1 MRLST
6 LLPLATADPA
16 AAAAHVTE
24 LERAGLGLVWVAEPY
39 GFDAPTMLGY
49 LAAVTSTVQ
58 LAAYREAGVTVFNVE
73 PAGPGPL
80 ASATVA
86 RLKSL
91 L

>member
-1 MRLST
+1 MKLST
-6 LLPLATADPA
+6 LLPLATADLA

-24 LERAGLGLVWVAEPY
+24 LERAGEE
-39 GFDAPTMLGY
+39 
-49 LAAVTSTVQ
+49 VTVCGPASYVRER

-80 ASATVA
+80 APATVA
-86 RLKSL
+86 QLKSL